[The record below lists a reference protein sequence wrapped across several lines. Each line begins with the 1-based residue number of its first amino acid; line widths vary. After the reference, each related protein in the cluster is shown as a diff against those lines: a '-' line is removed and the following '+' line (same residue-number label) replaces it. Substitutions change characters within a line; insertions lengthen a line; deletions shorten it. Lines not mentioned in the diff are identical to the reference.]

1 MKSLTSLFSRKD
13 TQPMA
18 GVDVSATSIKLVELS
33 QARSGGYALECCAI
47 EPLERGWI
55 EDGNIENF
63 DAVVAAFRRVVK
75 SSGTSARRVALALP
89 MSVVST
95 KKIQL
100 ASGFSELE
108 MEAQVESEASQYIPF
123 PLEEV
128 SLDFYVMG
136 SASGDADDG
145 ADVDVLLAA
154 ARKDKVEDRQALAED
169 AGLSVGVIDVDMF
182 ASRLAALHT
191 ISHLRLGAK
200 NIVAVFQ
207 IGAGSTTVQVLRDG
221 EAVYERELGFGGNQ
235 LTESMTRQY
244 GFTLQEAETKKRL
257 GDVPKDFET
266 TLVPEFVDNVSGE
279 VARALQLFLT
289 STVYGRV
296 DHILLAGGSSVVPG
310 LDVQIS
316 RQSGYPTSVLDPF
329 EGMRIGKGVRQRR
342 LDQEAPSYLTACGL
356 AMRRFQE

>member
-18 GVDVSATSIKLVELS
+18 GVDISATSIKLVELS
-33 QARSGGYALECCAI
+33 QSRNGGYTLESCAI

-75 SSGTSARRVALALP
+75 SSGTSARRVALAMP

-136 SASGDADDG
+136 KASDDEDS
-145 ADVDVLLAA
+145 DVDVLLAA
-154 ARKDKVEDRQALAED
+154 ARKDKVEDRQAIAED

-182 ASRLAALHT
+182 ASRLAALHA
-191 ISHLRLGAK
+191 INHLRLGSK
-200 NIVAVFQ
+200 NVVAVFQ
-207 IGAGSTTVQVLRDG
+207 IGGGSTTVQVLRDG

-296 DHILLAGGSSVVPG
+296 DHILLAGGSSVVAG

-329 EGMRIGKGVRQRR
+329 EGMKIGRGVRQRR

-356 AMRRFQE
+356 AMRRFYQ

>member
-18 GVDVSATSIKLVELS
+18 GVDISSSSIKLVELS
-33 QARSGGYALECCAI
+33 HSKSGGYTLECCAI

-100 ASGFSELE
+100 ASGSSELE
-108 MEAQVESEASQYIPF
+108 MEAQVEAEASQYIPF

-128 SLDFYVMG
+128 RLDFCVMG
-136 SASGDADDG
+136 LAAEEGG
-145 ADVDVLLAA
+145 DVDVLLAA
-154 ARKDKVEDRQALAED
+154 ARKDKVEDRQAIAEE
-169 AGLSVGVIDVDMF
+169 AGLTVGVIDVDMF
-182 ASRLAALHT
+182 AARLAAFNA
-191 ISHLRLGAK
+191 IDHLRLGSK
-200 NIVAVFQ
+200 SVVAVFQ
-207 IGAGSTTVQVLRDG
+207 IGGSSTTVQVLSNG
-221 EAVYERELGFGGNQ
+221 EAVYERELGFGGDQ

-296 DHILLAGGSSVVPG
+296 DHILLAGGSSVVAG

-329 EGMRIGKGVRQRR
+329 EGMKIGRGVRQRR

>member
-18 GVDVSATSIKLVELS
+18 GVDISTTSIKLVELS
-33 QARSGGYALECCAI
+33 QSRSGEYTLECCAI

-55 EDGNIENF
+55 EDSNIENF

-75 SSGTSARRVALALP
+75 SSGTSTKRVAIALP

-100 ASGFSELE
+100 PSGFTELE
-108 MEAQVESEASQYIPF
+108 MEAQVEAEASQYIPF

-128 SLDFYVMG
+128 RLDFCVMG
-136 SASGDADDG
+136 SASEGEG
-145 ADVDVLLAA
+145 GDVDVLLAA

-169 AGLSVGVIDVDMF
+169 AGLSVGVIDVNMF
-182 ASRLAALHT
+182 AARLAAMHA
-191 ISHLRLGAK
+191 INHLKLGSK
-200 NIVAVFQ
+200 SVVAVFQ
-207 IGAGSTTVQVLRDG
+207 IGGSSTTVQVLCNGD
-221 EAVYERELGFGGNQ
+221 AVYERELGFGGDQ
-235 LTESMTRQY
+235 LTDSMSRQY

-257 GDVPKDFET
+257 GDLPQDFGT

-329 EGMRIGKGVRQRR
+329 EGMKMGRNVRQRR

>member
-18 GVDVSATSIKLVELS
+18 GVDISSSSIKLVELS
-33 QARSGGYALECCAI
+33 HSRSSGYTLECCAI

-100 ASGFSELE
+100 VSGFTELE
-108 MEAQVESEASQYIPF
+108 MEAQVEAEASQYIPF

-128 SLDFYVMG
+128 RLDFCVMG
-136 SASGDADDG
+136 PTAEEGG
-145 ADVDVLLAA
+145 DVDVLLAA
-154 ARKDKVEDRQALAED
+154 ARKDKVEDRQAIAEE
-169 AGLSVGVIDVDMF
+169 AGLTVGVIDVDMF
-182 ASRLAALHT
+182 AARLAALNA
-191 ISHLRLGAK
+191 IDHLRLGSK
-200 NIVAVFQ
+200 SVVAVFQ
-207 IGAGSTTVQVLRDG
+207 IGGSSTTVQVLSNG
-221 EAVYERELGFGGNQ
+221 EAVYERELGFGGDQ

-296 DHILLAGGSSVVPG
+296 DHILLAGGSSVVAG

-329 EGMRIGKGVRQRR
+329 EGMKIGRGVRQRR